1 MSYRIE
7 IRPEALEDLNSLDS
21 AVAVRILRKLEW
33 LRENFSLIT
42 PEPLKGEFKGLFKLR
57 IGDYRVLYTYDKA
70 QKLIT
75 VHLIGHRHEVYR

>member
-1 MSYRIE
+1 VTLTKVWNYARMSYRIE

-57 IGDYRVLYTYDKA
+57 IGDYRKDMEV
-70 QKLIT
+70 IT
-75 VHLIGHRHEVYR
+75 DEYSD

>member
-57 IGDYRVLYTYDKA
+57 IGDYRKDMEV
-70 QKLIT
+70 IT
-75 VHLIGHRHEVYR
+75 DEYSD